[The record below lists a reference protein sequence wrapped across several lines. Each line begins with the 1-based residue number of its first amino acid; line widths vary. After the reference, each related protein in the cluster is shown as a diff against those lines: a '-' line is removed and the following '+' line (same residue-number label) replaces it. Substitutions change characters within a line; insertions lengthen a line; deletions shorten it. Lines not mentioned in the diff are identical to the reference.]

1 MEHSVPCFYFDITLL
16 THKTSAHHY
25 YCQYDRR
32 LLSNESSLIYKY
44 FSFSASLNSIRLILP
59 ELVLGKSS
67 TNSIALGYL

>member
-1 MEHSVPCFYFDITLL
+1 MEHSVPCFYSDITLL

-25 YCQYDRR
+25 YQYDGR

>member
-1 MEHSVPCFYFDITLL
+1 MFYFDITLL

>member
-1 MEHSVPCFYFDITLL
+1 MEHSVPCFYSDITLL

-32 LLSNESSLIYKY
+32 LLSNESTLIYKY